1 MQPPINPANLSPE
14 QKDELI
20 VQLFDQIAKLTARLK
35 ELEGQLAKNSRNSS
49 KPPSSD
55 GYDKPKPKSRRG
67 KSGKS
72 SGGQKGHKGNTLK
85 QVEHPDQTVE
95 HVLAQ
100 CIGCGHDLSTRLV
113 EALERRQV
121 FDIPPISVQVCEHRA
136 QIKTCPCCSLR
147 NKAVF
152 PVSVTQPV
160 QYGVEL
166 QAVAAYLSQ
175 YQMVPFKRLQE
186 LFNDVFQIPL
196 SQGTLDS
203 ILNRGHENLMRF
215 EQQTKQ
221 VVLSSELAHFDESG
235 MRVNKQLHW
244 LHVASTQTVTCYA
257 IHPKRGA
264 PAMTDMG
271 ILDEFSGYA
280 VHDHWAS
287 YSAFDCFHVLCNAH
301 HLRELTHAHEQHGQ
315 QWAAKL
321 IDCLL
326 DAKKEVDG
334 ARASGKQALS
344 TARIAYHEK
353 RYSRILRQGRDEL
366 PVIAAPKLKKRG
378 RVKQHKTKNLHD
390 RLVFHKHETL
400 AFVYDLDVPFDNN
413 LAERDVRMAKVKQ
426 KISGCFRS
434 EHGAHRFCR
443 FRGYLSTARKQ
454 GRYILDSLRDAF
466 NGQAFNP
473 ACN

>member
-20 VQLFDQIAKLTARLK
+20 VQLFDQIAKLSARLK
-35 ELEGQLAKNSRNSS
+35 ELEGQIATNSRNSS

-55 GYDKPKPKSRRG
+55 GYGKPKPKSRRG

-95 HVLAQ
+95 HWLTQ
-100 CIGCGHDLSTRLV
+100 CIGYGHDLSTCSV
-113 EALERRQV
+113 EEVERRQV
-121 FDIPPISVQVCEHRA
+121 FDIPPINAQVCEHRA

-147 NKAVF
+147 NKAQF
-152 PVSVTQPV
+152 PDSVTQPV

-166 QAVAAYLSQ
+166 QAVATYLSQ

-203 ILNRGHENLMRF
+203 ILNRGHENLVHF
-215 EQQTKQ
+215 EQQAKQ

-264 PAMTDMG
+264 PAMMDMG
-271 ILDEFSGYA
+271 ILDEFNGYA

-301 HLRELTHAHEQHGQ
+301 HLRELIHAHEQYDQ
-315 QWAAKL
+315 QWASKMIDYLLEAK
-321 IDCLL
+321 
-326 DAKKEVDG
+326 AEVE
-334 ARASGKQALS
+334 AALATGKSALS
-344 TARIAYHEK
+344 KARVSYYEK
-353 RYSRILRQGRDEL
+353 RYSRILRNGRSEL
-366 PVIAAPKLKKRG
+366 PIITAPKVTKRG
-378 RVKQHKTKNLHD
+378 RVKQHKAKNLHD

-400 AFVYDLDVPFDNN
+400 AFVYDLSVPFDNN

-454 GRYILDSLRDAF
+454 GRNILDSLRNVFKGNAF
-466 NGQAFNP
+466 DP
-473 ACN
+473 ALI

>member
-1 MQPPINPANLSPE
+1 MQPSINPSNLSPE

-20 VQLFDQIAKLTARLK
+20 VQLFEQIAKLTDEISELKSRLS
-35 ELEGQLAKNSRNSS
+35 KNSRNSS

-55 GYDKPKPKSRRG
+55 GYGKPKPKSRRG

-72 SGGQKGHKGNTLK
+72 SGGQKGHKGSTLK
-85 QVEHPDQTVE
+85 QVEHPDQIVDHTVT
-95 HVLAQ
+95 Q
-100 CIGCGHDLSTRLV
+100 CAGCGHDLSGQQ
-113 EALERRQV
+113 ALGIERRQV
-121 FDIPPISVQVCEHRA
+121 FDIPPIKIQVCEHRA
-136 QIKTCPCCSLR
+136 QVKTCPCCSYQTTAR
-147 NKAVF
+147 F
-152 PVSVTQPV
+152 PDSVSQPV
-160 QYGVEL
+160 QYGAEL

-186 LFNDVFQIPL
+186 LFMDLYDIPL

-203 ILNRGHENLMRF
+203 ILNRGHHLLSEF
-215 EQQTKQ
+215 EQQAKQ
-221 VVLSSELAHFDESG
+221 VIISSDLAHFDESG

-244 LHVASTQTVTCYA
+244 LHVASTDQVTSYT

-264 PAMTDMG
+264 PAMQAMG
-271 ILDEFSGYA
+271 ILDEFEGYA

-287 YSAFDCFHVLCNAH
+287 YAGFDCFHVLCNAH

-326 DAKKEVDG
+326 DAKKEVDR
-334 ARASGKQALS
+334 ARASNKQSLS
-344 TARIAYHEK
+344 TARIAYYEK
-353 RYSRILRQGRDEL
+353 RYSRILREGRDEL
-366 PVIAAPKLKKRG
+366 PIIAAPKIKKRG
-378 RVKQHKTKNLHD
+378 RVKQHKAKNLHD

-400 AFVYDLDVPFDNN
+400 AFVYDLTVPFDNN

-454 GRYILDSLRDAF
+454 GRNILDSLRDAF

-473 ACN
+473 A

>member
-1 MQPPINPANLSPE
+1 
-14 QKDELI
+14 
-20 VQLFDQIAKLTARLK
+20 
-35 ELEGQLAKNSRNSS
+35 
-49 KPPSSD
+49 
-55 GYDKPKPKSRRG
+55 
-67 KSGKS
+67 
-72 SGGQKGHKGNTLK
+72 
-85 QVEHPDQTVE
+85 
-95 HVLAQ
+95 
-100 CIGCGHDLSTRLV
+100 
-113 EALERRQV
+113 
-121 FDIPPISVQVCEHRA
+121 
-136 QIKTCPCCSLR
+136 
-147 NKAVF
+147 
-152 PVSVTQPV
+152 
-160 QYGVEL
+160 
-166 QAVAAYLSQ
+166 
-175 YQMVPFKRLQE
+175 MVPLKRLQE
-186 LFNDVFQIPL
+186 LFMDLYRIPL

-203 ILNRGHENLMRF
+203 ILNRGHHLLSEF

-221 VVLSSELAHFDESG
+221 VIVSADLAHFDESG

-244 LHVASTQTVTCYA
+244 LHVASTDQATSYT

-264 PAMTDMG
+264 PAMQAMG
-271 ILDEFSGYA
+271 ILEEFEGYA

-287 YSAFDCFHVLCNAH
+287 YHGFECFHVLCNAH

-326 DAKKEVDG
+326 DAKKEVDR
-334 ARASGKQALS
+334 ARVSGKQALS

-366 PVIAAPKLKKRG
+366 PIIATPKIKKRG
-378 RVKQHKTKNLHD
+378 RVKQHKAKNLHD

-400 AFVYDLDVPFDNN
+400 AFVYDLAVPFDNN

-434 EHGAHRFCR
+434 EHGAHRICR

-454 GRYILDSLRDAF
+454 GRNILDSLRDAF

-473 ACN
+473 AYY

>member
-20 VQLFDQIAKLTARLK
+20 VQLFDQIAKLTTRLN
-35 ELEGQLAKNSRNSS
+35 ELESQLAKNSRNSS

-55 GYDKPKPKSRRG
+55 GYGKPEPKSRRG

-72 SGGQKGHKGNTLK
+72 SGGQKGHKGSTLK
-85 QVEHPDQTVE
+85 QVKHPDQTVE
-95 HVLAQ
+95 HCLTQ
-100 CIGCGHDLSTRLV
+100 CTGCGHDLSSNLV
-113 EALERRQV
+113 EAIERRQV

-147 NKAVF
+147 NKAIF
-152 PVSVTQPV
+152 PESVTQPV
-160 QYGVEL
+160 QYGTEL
-166 QAVAAYLSQ
+166 QAVATYLSQ

-203 ILNRGHENLMRF
+203 ILNRGYDNLARF
-215 EQQTKQ
+215 ESQAKQ

-235 MRVNKQLHW
+235 MRVNKKLHW
-244 LHVASTQTVTCYA
+244 LHVASTETTTCYT
-257 IHPKRGA
+257 IHSKRGA
-264 PAMTDMG
+264 PAMMDMG
-271 ILDEFSGYA
+271 ILNEFNGYA

-287 YSAFDCFHVLCNAH
+287 YGAFDCSHVLCNAH
-301 HLRELTHAHEQHGQ
+301 HLRELIHAHEQHGQ
-315 QWAAKL
+315 EWARKM

-326 DAKKEVDG
+326 EAKTEVETALAAGND
-334 ARASGKQALS
+334 ALS
-344 TARIAYHEK
+344 AARVSYYEK
-353 RYSRILRQGRDEL
+353 RYSRILRNGRSEL
-366 PVIAAPKLKKRG
+366 PVIAAPGVVKRG
-378 RVKQHKTKNLHD
+378 RVKQHKAKNLHD

-400 AFVYDLDVPFDNN
+400 AFVYDLSVPFDNN

-454 GRYILDSLRDAF
+454 GRNILDCLRDAF
-466 NGQAFNP
+466 RGNAFDP
-473 ACN
+473 ACI

>member
-14 QKDELI
+14 QKDDLI
-20 VQLFDQIAKLTARLK
+20 LQLFEQIAKLTSEINELKSRLS
-35 ELEGQLAKNSRNSS
+35 KNSRNSS

-67 KSGKS
+67 KSGKR
-72 SGGQKGHKGNTLK
+72 SGGQKGHNGNTLK
-85 QVEHPDQTVE
+85 QVEHPDQIIDHAVTHCTE
-95 HVLAQ
+95 
-100 CIGCGHDLSTRLV
+100 CGHDLGGQS
-113 EALERRQV
+113 ALEIERRQV
-121 FDIPPISVQVCEHRA
+121 FDIPPIKVQVCEHRA
-136 QIKTCPCCSLR
+136 QVKTCPCCSHR
-147 NKAVF
+147 NKAAF
-152 PVSVTQPV
+152 PDAVSQPV
-160 QYGVEL
+160 QYGAEL

-186 LFNDVFQIPL
+186 LFMDLYQIPL

-203 ILNRGHENLMRF
+203 ILNRGYTLLGEF
-215 EQQTKQ
+215 EQQAKQ
-221 VVLSSELAHFDESG
+221 VIVSSDLAHFDESG

-244 LHVASTQTVTCYA
+244 LHVASTDQVTSYT

-264 PAMTDMG
+264 PAMQAMG
-271 ILDEFSGYA
+271 ILDEFEGYA

-287 YSAFDCFHVLCNAH
+287 YNGFDCFHVLCNAH
-301 HLRELTHAHEQHGQ
+301 HLRELTYAHEQHGQ

-326 DAKKEVDG
+326 DAKKEVDE

-344 TARIAYHEK
+344 SKRITYYEK
-353 RYSRILRQGRDEL
+353 RYSRILRQGLDEL
-366 PVIAAPKLKKRG
+366 PIIAAPKVKKRG
-378 RVKQHKTKNLHD
+378 RIKQHKAKNLHD

-400 AFVYDLDVPFDNN
+400 AFVYDLSVPFDNN

-443 FRGYLSTARKQ
+443 IRGYLSTARKQ
-454 GRYILDSLRDAF
+454 GRNILDSLRDAF
-466 NGQAFNP
+466 NGRAFNP
-473 ACN
+473 ACC